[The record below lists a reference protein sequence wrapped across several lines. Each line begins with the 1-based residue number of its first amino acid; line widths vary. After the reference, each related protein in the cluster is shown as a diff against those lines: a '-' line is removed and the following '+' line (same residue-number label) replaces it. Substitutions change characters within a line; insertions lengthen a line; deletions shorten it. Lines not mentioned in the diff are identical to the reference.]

1 MTEADESWE
10 EASLGRLSSVDA
22 IAPSVAASQ
31 DVDVIDE
38 LEEEAAE
45 EELMEEM
52 QETDEMWLHDEE
64 AEFVRPRKD
73 RVDTSFLSWFEWSM
87 RTQSSQASTPYA
99 QAS

>member
-1 MTEADESWE
+1 
-10 EASLGRLSSVDA
+10 VDA

-52 QETDEMWLHDEE
+52 QETDEM
-64 AEFVRPRKD
+64 
-73 RVDTSFLSWFEWSM
+73 
-87 RTQSSQASTPYA
+87 
-99 QAS
+99 